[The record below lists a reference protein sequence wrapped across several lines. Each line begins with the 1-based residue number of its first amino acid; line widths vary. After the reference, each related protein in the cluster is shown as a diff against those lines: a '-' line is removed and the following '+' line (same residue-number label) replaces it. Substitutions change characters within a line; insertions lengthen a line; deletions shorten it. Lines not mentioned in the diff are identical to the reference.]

1 MQRCLVSVIGSGQQ
15 ESRRAGLIP
24 VAPPES
30 VPCLL
35 SPACS
40 PRFPGSSRLGL
51 FVFPAYFARPS
62 TTLMRPPPGAKPLTA
77 GRYMSAA
84 EREGQV

>member
-1 MQRCLVSVIGSGQQ
+1 MSGTD
-15 ESRRAGLIP
+15 SCCASGISPLFVVPGLQ
-24 VAPPES
+24 
-30 VPCLL
+30 
-35 SPACS
+35 
-40 PRFPGSSRLGL
+40 PRFPGGGRPGL